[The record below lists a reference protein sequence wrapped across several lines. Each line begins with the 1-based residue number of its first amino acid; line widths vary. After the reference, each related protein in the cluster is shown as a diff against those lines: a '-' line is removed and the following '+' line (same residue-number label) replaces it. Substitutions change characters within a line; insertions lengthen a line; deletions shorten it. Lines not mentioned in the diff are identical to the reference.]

1 VDFRLAER
9 LSGSGIWFGE
19 RSCGNGEQRHCINEE
34 SVHWIYLDIQNEK
47 WKTNLNQKNNNL
59 YYLSITRRFWP
70 RPTLSKQWRGQDLSV
85 GWNFI
90 RVIGQLRGNQIR
102 PQEVQNEQG
111 LVGKFEC

>member
-1 VDFRLAER
+1 MVSNFSSSFKVDFRLAER

-59 YYLSITRRFWP
+59 YYLSINTSVLAKTHIKQAVERTRSQRWLEFHQ
-70 RPTLSKQWRGQDLSV
+70 S
-85 GWNFI
+85 N
-90 RVIGQLRGNQIR
+90 
-102 PQEVQNEQG
+102 
-111 LVGKFEC
+111 